1 MILVFKFFHIDHEM
15 LKMFWILRRLW
26 LLCSSIH
33 LLLFSWRMLRIVSVI
48 THSTNTRWLHNIK
61 QARNYFIDKKNSE
74 RIIRRHTIIF
84 DEIPRLNIDTF
95 YAFFAFWIIVCLM
108 VRHDGR
114 LGLRLWQ
121 PVTRGQQHHCPVQCH
136 SYLGGGRGGGGHC
149 LDTAFYEG
157 DKPLVIEIAN
167 WTWPLVTFM
176 ILFIIYLYSLWIKI
190 KLNKDEQWRCWN
202 ERQVCMAWSLT
213 QLRQVVNKEFSF
225 K

>member
-61 QARNYFIDKKNSE
+61 QARNYFIDKKKFWENYSETYNHIWWNSE
-74 RIIRRHTIIF
+74 IKYWHFLCIFAGIINLKLCKDHHTLKQILKIASSF
-84 DEIPRLNIDTF
+84 VANH
-95 YAFFAFWIIVCLM
+95 CLS
-108 VRHDGR
+108 DGEAWWQAR

-136 SYLGGGRGGGGHC
+136 SYLGGGRG
-149 LDTAFYEG
+149 
-157 DKPLVIEIAN
+157 
-167 WTWPLVTFM
+167 WPLPGHR
-176 ILFIIYLYSLWIKI
+176 L
-190 KLNKDEQWRCWN
+190 
-202 ERQVCMAWSLT
+202 
-213 QLRQVVNKEFSF
+213 LRGR
-225 K
+225 

>member
-95 YAFFAFWIIVCLM
+95 YAFFAGIINLKLCKDHHTLKQILKIASSFVANHCLS
-108 VRHDGR
+108 DGEAWWQAR

-176 ILFIIYLYSLWIKI
+176 ILFIIYL
-190 KLNKDEQWRCWN
+190 
-202 ERQVCMAWSLT
+202 
-213 QLRQVVNKEFSF
+213 
-225 K
+225 